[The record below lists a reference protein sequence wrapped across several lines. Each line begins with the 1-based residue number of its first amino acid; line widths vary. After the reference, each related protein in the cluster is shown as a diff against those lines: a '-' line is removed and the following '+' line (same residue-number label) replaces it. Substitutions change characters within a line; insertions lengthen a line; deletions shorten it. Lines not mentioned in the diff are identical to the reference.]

1 MTIRCGHALL
11 VAFACALPSLAT
23 PVGLQNSFAGAAQTK
38 PSEASQGKPSASSG
52 SPSKKKGILHLR
64 GTLVAGGAECQRFRA
79 SNDKFYTL
87 VGDLRGFRTGD
98 EVEITGK
105 IPRASHCMQDTTIQV
120 QTIRRAKP
128 PDSPANHKPNSPGT
142 SDWPASP
149 GHQAPSSVA
158 AEAPPGNIFN

>member
-1 MTIRCGHALL
+1 MTIRCGLALL
-11 VAFACALPSLAT
+11 VSFACALPSLAT
-23 PVGLQNSFAGAAQTK
+23 PVGFRHFSAGATQTK
-38 PSEASQGKPSASSG
+38 HPEASQGKPSASSG
-52 SPSKKKGILHLR
+52 SPSKKKGVLHLR

-105 IPRASHCMQDTTIQV
+105 IPRASHCMQDATIQV

-128 PDSPANHKPNSPGT
+128 PDSPAKHKPKSPGA
-142 SDWPASP
+142 SD
-149 GHQAPSSVA
+149 
-158 AEAPPGNIFN
+158 